1 MIFVTLGTHELG
13 FKRMLQYLQDMN
25 IDEEIIIDSGYH
37 EESNEVLLV
46 GFGLS
51 FE

>member
-1 MIFVTLGTHELG
+1 MI
-13 FKRMLQYLQDMN
+13 
-25 IDEEIIIDSGYH
+25 IDIYEEIIIESGYH
-37 EESNEVLLV
+37 EESNEVFLV

>member
-1 MIFVTLGTHELG
+1 MIIDV
-13 FKRMLQYLQDMN
+13 
-25 IDEEIIIDSGYH
+25 DEEIIIDPGHH
-37 EESNEVLLV
+37 EESNEVFLV